1 MLSTTRILRYRS
13 GHRDLLYYPLL
24 WSVTALNSVYSSASA
39 LRRSIYRSKILRS
52 KRLGASV
59 ISVGNI
65 VAGGTGKTPLVIH
78 LAEGLVQR
86 GHKVAVLTRGY
97 RRTSSEQRVFRGSDS
112 DLKWE
117 DVGDEPFLISRRL
130 PGLTI
135 GVGKDRYRCGV
146 DMLSRFNPDTF
157 ILDDGFQHHRLHR
170 DLDVVVLDSAFP
182 FGGNFQLKRE
192 SKTALRY
199 ADIVAL
205 NDTVGMGNISPTLE
219 EIKKLNPE
227 SVVAV
232 FAHKPSRLRRV
243 GSDNIIP
250 LEEVRGLEF
259 LAVSGIGNPF
269 SFGTTLSQLGLKIKE
284 HLAFPDHHRF
294 GEKDHHLLVEKASLL
309 GAQALI
315 TTEKDAIKL
324 FGFDKSEMPI
334 YYVTIEVEFL
344 QGERRFWE
352 IIEKRLIDADR
363 E

>member
-1 MLSTTRILRYRS
+1 LLSTTRILRYRS
-13 GHRDLLYYPLL
+13 GQRDLLYYPVL
-24 WSVTALNSVYSSASA
+24 WSMTAVNSVYTSASA
-39 LRRSIYRSKILRS
+39 LRRFLYRSRILRS
-52 KRLGASV
+52 KRLGAMV

-78 LAEGLVQR
+78 LAEELVQR
-86 GHKVAVLTRGY
+86 GYKVAVLTRGY
-97 RRTSSEQRVFRGSDS
+97 RRSFSEQRVFSGRDS
-112 DLKWE
+112 ESRWE

-130 PGLTI
+130 PELTV
-135 GVGKDRYRCGV
+135 GVGRDRYRRGV
-146 DMLSRFNPDTF
+146 DILSRFSPDIF
-157 ILDDGFQHHRLHR
+157 ILDDGFQHQRLHR

-192 SKTALRY
+192 SKTALRS

-205 NDTVGMGNISPTLE
+205 NDTVGMGTINPTLE

-227 SVVAV
+227 SVVVV

-243 GSDNIIP
+243 GSDKITP

-284 HLAFPDHHRF
+284 HIAFPDHHRF
-294 GEKDHHLLVEKASLL
+294 GEKDHHLLVEKASRL
-309 GAQALI
+309 ATKALI

-352 IIEKRLIDADR
+352 IIENRLQDADR